1 MSQSSEGSQGSEVS
15 RSRSRSRSRTSSPR
29 PQDSTVTLAKIFMIE
44 ENGKILDWD
53 GQEPKHKRL
62 FVYVTIGDTTY
73 KGYFTKKKDSN
84 CMRSGPYHSQKLQG
98 TSFLHCGNGSIL
110 LPLMR
115 GTPNFNNQDEDYCRI
130 YKYNYSNDFWYK
142 LYDYDDKL
150 NTTEIDK
157 IRSVNVSSLGK
168 PHAVPSDYKIEYT
181 PHCRYFPGEY
191 LYLLMRETGL
201 SSRRTRTRPRTSSIS
216 EQQPLKKRRI
226 ENAGG
231 GKTRRKC
238 KVNKRRN
245 RRRRNTMKRRKTTAK
260 RRHR

>member
-1 MSQSSEGSQGSEVS
+1 MSQSSEGDGTPLPQ
-15 RSRSRSRSRTSSPR
+15 SPER
-29 PQDSTVTLAKIFMIE
+29 VREPTVTLTKIFMIE
-44 ENGKILDWD
+44 GNGQILDWD
-53 GQEPKHKRL
+53 GREPKDKRL

-130 YKYNYSNDFWYK
+130 YKYKHSDDFWYK
-142 LYDYDDKL
+142 LYDYDDKP
-150 NTTEIDK
+150 NTTENDK

-168 PHAVPSDYKIEYT
+168 PHADDRDDKIKYT

-201 SSRRTRTRPRTSSIS
+201 PSNTRAKSPY
-216 EQQPLKKRRI
+216 
-226 ENAGG
+226 GG

>member
-1 MSQSSEGSQGSEVS
+1 MSQSSEGDGTPLPQ
-15 RSRSRSRSRTSSPR
+15 SPER
-29 PQDSTVTLAKIFMIE
+29 VREPTVTLTKIFMIE
-44 ENGKILDWD
+44 GNGQILDWD
-53 GQEPKHKRL
+53 GREPKDKRL

-98 TSFLHCGNGSIL
+98 TSFLHCDNGSIL

-115 GTPNFNNQDEDYCRI
+115 GTPSFNTANPSYCRI
-130 YKYNYSNDFWYK
+130 YKYKHSDDFWYK
-142 LYDYDDKL
+142 LYDYDDKP

-168 PHAVPSDYKIEYT
+168 PHADDRDDKIEYT
-181 PHCRYFPGEY
+181 PHCDYDPGEY
-191 LYLLMRETGL
+191 LYLLEREIILNDDSRL
-201 SSRRTRTRPRTSSIS
+201 SSRLRAPGTHR
-216 EQQPLKKRRI
+216 
-226 ENAGG
+226 G